1 MHPTEKNLKK
11 TPTQRS
17 PKKYKI
23 HGLYVITPDAPEE
36 DILTATHLALKGGAT
51 IVQLRDKHSPFA
63 SQLNIAIK
71 LRELCHTYAACF
83 IINDSVEL
91 ALQANAD
98 GVHLGQDD
106 GDVAQARAQLG
117 PDKIIGIS
125 TQNVDHALRAQE
137 QGADYIGCGS
147 VYPTVTKGDAIHIGA
162 SELARVC
169 AAVDVPVVAIG
180 GICAANLPE
189 VIRHGA
195 CSAAVVSAVMN
206 APRPDVAARELSL
219 MFRQMG
225 DNKKAALPR
234 GSVLTIAGSDSSGGA
249 GIQADLKT
257 ITLLGSYAS
266 SAITALTAQNTTG
279 VQGIYPVAAEFVVQ
293 QAQSVLD
300 DIDVDVIKTGMLFS
314 AETIRAVAQVLRQ
327 APTLNVVDPVMIAKG
342 GAHLLQPEA
351 VIAFREEI
359 LPQTYLLTPNIPE
372 AETLTG
378 IKITDIAGMV
388 KAACA
393 LQNMGATHVLV
404 KGGHMDGAPI
414 DILRCGSD
422 MLRLE
427 GERVDS
433 VHTHGTGCTMAAA
446 LAALLAQG
454 FALPDAARTAKEFI
468 HIAITT
474 APGLGHGHGPVNHIV
489 AAEKLRC
496 HLHHHREDSQK

>member
-1 MHPTEKNLKK
+1 MHPAEENSAQISIQTLTRKHRIL
-11 TPTQRS
+11 
-17 PKKYKI
+17 
-23 HGLYVITPDAPEE
+23 GLYVITPDGSEVE
-36 DILTATHLALKGGAT
+36 ILAATRLALKGGAA

-63 SQLNIAIK
+63 RQLSTAIK
-71 LRELCHTYAACF
+71 LRKLCHTYAACF
-83 IINDSVEL
+83 IVNDSVEL
-91 ALQANAD
+91 ARQANAD

-106 GDVAQARAQLG
+106 GDVVQARAQLG
-117 PDKIIGIS
+117 PDKIIGVS
-125 TQNVDHALRAQE
+125 TQNVVHALRAQE
-137 QGADYIGCGS
+137 QGANYIGCGS
-147 VYPTVTKGDAIHIGA
+147 VYPTHTKGDAVHIGV

-169 AAVDVPVVAIG
+169 AAVNIPVVAIG

-206 APRPDVAARELSL
+206 APRPDVAAREMSL
-219 MFRQMG
+219 MFRQMKSNT
-225 DNKKAALPR
+225 DFLPPL

-279 VQGIYPVAAEFVVQ
+279 VQGIHPVAADFVVQ

-314 AETIRAVAQVLRQ
+314 TEIIRAVAKILSQ
-327 APTLNVVDPVMIAKG
+327 APTLSVVDPVMIAKG
-342 GAHLLQPEA
+342 GAHLLQAEA
-351 VIAFREEI
+351 VTAFREEI

-378 IKITDIAGMV
+378 IKITDIAGMEE
-388 KAACA
+388 AACA
-393 LQNMGATHVLV
+393 LQNLGAAHVLV
-404 KGGHMDGAPI
+404 KGGHMDGVPI
-414 DILRCGSD
+414 DILRYGSES
-422 MLRLE
+422 LRLE
-427 GERVDS
+427 GERIDS

-446 LAALLAQG
+446 LAALLSQG
-454 FALPDAARTAKEFI
+454 FALPDAARAAKEFI
-468 HIAITT
+468 HTAITT
-474 APGLGHGHGPVNHIV
+474 APGLGHGHGPVNHFV

-496 HLHHHREDSQK
+496 HLHHP

>member
-1 MHPTEKNLKK
+1 MHLAQKNPALN
-11 TPTQRS
+11 PA
-17 PKKYKI
+17 PKHKI
-23 HGLYVITPDAPEE
+23 RGLYVITPDSSAE
-36 DILTATHLALKGGAT
+36 DILTATQLALKGGAT
-51 IVQLRDKHSPFA
+51 IVQLRDKLSPFA
-63 SQLNIAIK
+63 HQLSTAIK

-83 IINDSVEL
+83 IVNDSIEL

-117 PDKIIGIS
+117 PDKIIGVS
-125 TQNVDHALRAQE
+125 VQSVAQALRARE
-137 QGADYIGCGS
+137 QRVDYLGCGS
-147 VYPTVTKGDAIHIGA
+147 VYPTDTKGDAVHIGVA
-162 SELARVC
+162 ELGRVC
-169 AAVDVPVVAIG
+169 AAVDIPVVAIG

-219 MFRQMG
+219 MFRQLG
-225 DNKKAALPR
+225 SNLAAALPR

-293 QAQSVLD
+293 QAQAVLD
-300 DIDVDVIKTGMLFS
+300 DLHVDVIKTGMLFN
-314 AETIRAVAQVLRQ
+314 AEIIRAVANVLRQ
-327 APTLNVVDPVMIAKG
+327 AATLNVVDPVMIAKG

-372 AETLTG
+372 AEALTG
-378 IKITDIAGMV
+378 SRITNTAAME
-388 KAACA
+388 KAAHT
-393 LQNMGATHVLV
+393 LQNMGAAHVLV
-404 KGGHMDGAPI
+404 KGGHLEGAPI
-414 DILRCGSD
+414 DILRYGTD
-422 MLRLE
+422 TLRLE
-427 GERVDS
+427 GERIDS
-433 VHTHGTGCTMAAA
+433 VHTHGTGCTTAAA

-454 FALPDAARTAKEFI
+454 FALPDAARAAKEFI
-468 HIAITT
+468 HTAIKT
-474 APGLGHGHGPVNHIV
+474 APGFGHGHGPVNHFV

-496 HLHHHREDSQK
+496 HLHHL